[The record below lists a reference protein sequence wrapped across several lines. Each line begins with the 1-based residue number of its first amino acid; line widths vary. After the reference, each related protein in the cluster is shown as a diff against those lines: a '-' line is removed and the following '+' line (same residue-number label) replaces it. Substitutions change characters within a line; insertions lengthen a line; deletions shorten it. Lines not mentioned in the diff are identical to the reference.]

1 MCYSDGILNKI
12 FSERMLVMLQRG
24 KLAMGQFLSNSN
36 NVRAILILS
45 TLLIAALAGGA
56 PSDHGGG

>member
-1 MCYSDGILNKI
+1 
-12 FSERMLVMLQRG
+12 MLQRG
-24 KLAMGQFLSNSN
+24 KLAMAQFLGNSN

-56 PSDHGGG
+56 PSDHGGS